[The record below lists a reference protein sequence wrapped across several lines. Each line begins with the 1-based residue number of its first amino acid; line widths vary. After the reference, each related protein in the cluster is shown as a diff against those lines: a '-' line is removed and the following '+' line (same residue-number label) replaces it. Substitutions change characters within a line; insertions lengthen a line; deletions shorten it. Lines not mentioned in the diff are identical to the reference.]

1 MIAPWN
7 FFNRVTEIKIY
18 EAPSDGR
25 VNYLNESVKFL
36 FMSTTQKDIISSGEN
51 QSYWIDSVPQLS
63 FETLKKDIE
72 TDVLIIGAGIA
83 GLTTAYCLAS
93 AGRKVIVIEDG
104 LPGSGE
110 SGRTTAHLTN
120 ALDDRY
126 YTLQKI
132 FGKEKAKLA
141 AQSHSDAIDW
151 IDETIRKENID
162 CGFKRLDGYLFLH
175 PTDKPSS
182 LQEELNATHEADLQT
197 ELMDHIPGMENQKGS
212 CLHFP
217 RQAQFH
223 IMKYLNGLA
232 KAIERMGVK
241 IFTNTHA
248 ENIKE
253 NLVIANG
260 KKIAALNIVVA
271 TNTPVNDIVTMHT
284 KQFPYRT
291 YVIAATVA
299 KNTIM
304 PALWW
309 DTGDQNSKWITH
321 PYHYVRLQAYNDKY
335 DLLISGGED
344 HKTGQADT
352 EDIPEE
358 ERYSRLVEWTRQ
370 RFPAMKEIVYHWS
383 GQVLE
388 PLDSLAFIGKNPG
401 SKNIYIITG
410 DSGNGMTHCTIAGT
424 LITDL
429 INGKENPW
437 SEIYDPA
444 RIPLKVAGNY
454 IKEALSMAGQ
464 YSDWVSKG
472 DVESIDKLENNQGG
486 IISSGLRKLAAYRDE
501 WGELSVFSATCP
513 HLGCVVQWNSDEKT
527 FDCPCHGSRFS
538 KEGKVINGPALSD
551 LKSIEVKDMS
561 VSH

>member
-1 MIAPWN
+1 MN
-7 FFNRVTEIKIY
+7 STKNDKI
-18 EAPSDGR
+18 
-25 VNYLNESVKFL
+25 
-36 FMSTTQKDIISSGEN
+36 TSGEN
-51 QSYWIDSVPQLS
+51 QSYWVDSVPQLS
-63 FETLKKDIE
+63 FETLKNDID
-72 TDVLIIGAGIA
+72 TDVVVIGAGIA

-93 AGRKVIVIEDG
+93 SGRKVIVIEDG

-110 SGRTTAHLTN
+110 TGRTTAHLTN

-132 FGKEKAKLA
+132 FGEEKTKLA
-141 AQSHSDAIDW
+141 AQSHSAAIDW
-151 IDETIRKENID
+151 IEETIRKENID
-162 CGFKRLDGYLFLH
+162 CDFKRLDGYLFLH
-175 PTDKPSS
+175 STDKAES
-182 LQEELNATHEADLQT
+182 LQKELEATHTAGLQT
-197 ELMDHIPGMENQKGS
+197 ELVDSIPGLEKENGN
-212 CLHFP
+212 CIHFP

-232 KAIERMGVK
+232 KAIERMGAR

-248 ENIKE
+248 ETIKE
-253 NLVIANG
+253 NVVIANG
-260 KKIAALNIVVA
+260 YKITALNIVVA
-271 TNTPVNDIVTMHT
+271 TNSPVNDVVTMHT

-291 YVIAATVA
+291 YVIAAA
-299 KNTIM
+299 IPKEKLA

-309 DTGDQNSKWITH
+309 DTGDQNSEWITH
-321 PYHYVRLQAYNDKY
+321 PYHYVRLQSYNENY

-344 HKTGQADT
+344 HKTGQAGK

-358 ERYSRLVEWTRQ
+358 ERYNRLIEWTRK
-370 RFPAMKEIVYHWS
+370 RFPAMKEIIYRWS

-410 DSGNGMTHCTIAGT
+410 DSGNGMTHCTIGGI

-437 SEIYDPA
+437 TEIYNPA

-454 IKEALSMAGQ
+454 LKEALSMAGQ
-464 YSDWVSKG
+464 YSDWISKG
-472 DVESIDKLENNQGG
+472 DVESIDKLENNEGA
-486 IISSGLRKLAAYRDE
+486 IITSGLKKLAAYKDA
-501 WGELSVFSATCP
+501 WGEVSVFSATCP
-513 HLGCVVQWNSDEKT
+513 HLGCVVQWNADEKT

-538 KEGKVINGPALSD
+538 KEGQVINGPAVSN
-551 LKSIEVKDMS
+551 LKSIEVKDIS
-561 VSH
+561 VSQ